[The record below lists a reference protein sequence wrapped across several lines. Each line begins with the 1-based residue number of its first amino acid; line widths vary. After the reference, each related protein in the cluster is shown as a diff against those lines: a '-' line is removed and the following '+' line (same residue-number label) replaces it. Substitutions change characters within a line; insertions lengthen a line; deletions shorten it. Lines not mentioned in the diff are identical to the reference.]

1 MRPTYLPPVRSA
13 AAIVLASA
21 FIAGLV
27 AVGGAFDSPRA
38 VPAPAELVF
47 TSDRDGNP
55 EIYVMA
61 ADGRLQ
67 RRLTIDA
74 AADVDPA
81 ISRHGLIVFASDR
94 GGDHDL
100 YAMSAE
106 VRSVT
111 RLTHLPGDER
121 APAFSPD
128 GSQVAFSHGGDLYVM
143 GANGRNLRRVTSD
156 SAHDSEPAW
165 SPDGRRLAFARERGG
180 ASEIHVLRL
189 GQRRTVALT
198 RSGGNSA
205 PDWSPAGSLI
215 AFEHGDDVHVVRVGG
230 GAETLVAEGKSSPSF
245 SPDGTE
251 LAVADARDV
260 FRVSLEDRAL
270 VNLSFSA
277 AVDGSPS
284 WRGGRQ

>member
-21 FIAGLV
+21 FLAGLV
-27 AVGGAFDSPRA
+27 AVGGAFDSPRSA
-38 VPAPAELVF
+38 PAPAELVF

-67 RRLTIDA
+67 RRLTIDK
-74 AADVDPA
+74 AADVDPT

-94 GGDHDL
+94 AGDQDL

-106 VRSVT
+106 GRAVT
-111 RLTHLPGDER
+111 RLTRLPGDER

-128 GSQVAFSHGGDLYVM
+128 GSQIAFTHGGDVYMM
-143 GANGRNLRRVTSD
+143 GANGRHLRRVTD
-156 SAHDSEPAW
+156 HQANDGEPTW
-165 SPDGRRLAFARERGG
+165 SPDGRRLAFTSDRGG
-180 ASEIHVLRL
+180 SSEVYVLRL
-189 GQRRTVALT
+189 GQRRPVALT
-198 RSGGNSA
+198 RSGDNSS

-215 AFEHGDDVHVVRVGG
+215 AFEHSDDVHVVGAGG
-230 GAETLVAEGKSSPSF
+230 GAETVVAEGKSGPSF
-245 SPDGTE
+245 SPDGSE

-260 FRVSLEDRAL
+260 FRASLHNGSL

-277 AVDGSPS
+277 AVDGAPS
-284 WRGGRQ
+284 WRGGRR